1 MKDLGYDW
9 AEMAHSSA
17 WAGYSPANVRGYVGP
32 AFGLGI
38 AFANTGGQDSASGTE
53 PIPPSN
59 AGTTALDTAG
69 VVYDGGPNAQFDLI
83 VTNLVLRNI
92 VDNLRDKLTVLQA
105 GAFLRA
111 KHVPGTKQF
120 VYTAFADLGAAEDLL
135 EGVPPV
141 SAPLAWD
148 TFSFFGG
155 QKGKLVAI
163 TDLADLFSPFD
174 LYSVGAE
181 KVAWNALE
189 TAEAQAATLF
199 MSTVGIGPVGNNY
212 NQPTPTA
219 NLVAALVDLQ
229 LADVPTFPDGTYHAL
244 ISPADAGQLMIDT
257 RADGWMETTKYT
269 MPGGILN
276 GEIGLWR
283 GVRFI
288 SSNRI
293 SNGKTVIFGP
303 GAIAWGDYQ
312 TIQAYRVAP
321 GGDHAD
327 PLAQRGL
334 LGWKGMWGMKIVG
347 FDGTP
352 AMGPA
357 SNPNGYRF
365 TVADLLNTSS

>member
-1 MKDLGYDW
+1 LKELGYDW

-69 VVYDGGPNAQFDLI
+69 VVYDGTPNSAFNKI
-83 VTNLVLRNI
+83 VTSLVLRNL
-92 VDNLRDKLTVLQA
+92 VDVLRMKLTVLQA

-111 KHVPGTKQF
+111 KHVPGTKEF
-120 VYTAFADLGAAEDLL
+120 VYTMFADLGAAEDLL

-141 SAPLAWD
+141 TAPLAWD
-148 TFSFFGG
+148 TFSFTGG
-155 QKGKLVAI
+155 QKGKLVAV
-163 TDLADLFSPFD
+163 TDLAELFSPFE
-174 LYSVGAE
+174 LYSIAAE

-212 NQPTPTA
+212 NQPTIA
-219 NLVAALVDLQ
+219 SNLVAAVVDLEV
-229 LADVPTFPDGTYHAL
+229 AEVPMFPDGTYHAL
-244 ISPADAGQLMIDT
+244 ISPADAGAVMLDT
-257 RADGWMETTKYT
+257 KEDGWMETMKYNRT
-269 MPGGILN
+269 EAILN
-276 GEIGLWR
+276 GEIGQFR
-283 GVRFI
+283 NVRFI
-288 SSNRI
+288 KSNRI

-334 LGWKGMWGMKIVG
+334 VGWKGMWGMKIVG
-347 FDGTP
+347 FAGTP
-352 AMGPA
+352 AAGPA
-357 SNPNGYRF
+357 SNTGGLRF